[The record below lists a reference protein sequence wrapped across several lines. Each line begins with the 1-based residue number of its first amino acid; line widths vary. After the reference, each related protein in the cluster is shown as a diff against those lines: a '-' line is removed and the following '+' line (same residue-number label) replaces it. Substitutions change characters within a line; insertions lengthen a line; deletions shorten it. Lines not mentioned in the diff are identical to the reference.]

1 MHYSFDIELATKY
14 GDREAILLQNFI
26 YWIAKNAANGKNYHD
41 GRYWTYNSVAALVA
55 LFPFWTYKQIRTILA
70 SLIKQGC
77 LIEGNYNEM
86 KYDRTKWYALGDE
99 IVKCTRQNWKFDSP
113 EEENPFAQMGRP
125 IPDNKPDKKIDTY
138 IESKGDAKRNAS
150 RFTPPTLE
158 EVTAYCEERFNLL
171 NPRKFWDYYEA
182 NGWMVGRNKMKDWR
196 AAVRNWEAREKEQ
209 RNGSTRNID
218 PGSPAAYRH
227 RGRGDDYGPS
237 TI

>member
-77 LIEGNYNEM
+77 LIEGNYNEV

-99 IVKCTRQNWKFDSP
+99 IVKCIRQNWKFESP
-113 EEENPFAQMGRP
+113 ETENPFAQMGRP
-125 IPDNKPDKKIDTY
+125 IPDNKPDIKTDTY
-138 IESKGDAKRNAS
+138 IESMGDAK

-158 EVTAYCEERFNLL
+158 EVSAYCAERRNSISPQHFID
-171 NPRKFWDYYEA
+171 FYSA

-196 AAVRNWEAREKEQ
+196 AAVRNWETREKEK
-209 RNGSTRNID
+209 RNGTNID
-218 PGSPAAYRH
+218 KGSPAAYRH
-227 RGRGDDYGPS
+227 LGRGDDYGPS
-237 TI
+237 TL